1 MSEKMGLVV
10 ELVRCL
16 PLPLRYFLSLVVFIP
31 SILITRIKCWLCPLR
46 WRPWDRVSPSGVWLG
61 SAPVLASDVRRLQ
74 DAGITHI
81 VNACWEW
88 GGNPALYDKLGLRFL
103 HVPTLDFEAPSWK
116 DTLRA
121 AEFTR
126 DAIKSGG
133 KVLIHCKAG
142 RGRSVCLALAYF
154 VLYEGQK
161 PRLADAM
168 MRSARPHISRKWSI
182 PLLQAVESLSLAN
195 GPPPAAGGR
204 GGAEGEAFL
213 VPQEG
218 ERERLAL
225 RSVGEGG
232 VDAV

>member
-1 MSEKMGLVV
+1 MLVV
-10 ELVRCL
+10 PPAVATVGPRL
-16 PLPLRYFLSLVVFIP
+16 PFR
-31 SILITRIKCWLCPLR
+31 
-46 WRPWDRVSPSGVWLG
+46 VWLG

-88 GGNPALYDKLGLRFL
+88 GGHPALYDKLGLRFL

-195 GPPPAAGGR
+195 SPRPRRGARWRGRRGVFGAAGGR
-204 GGAEGEAFL
+204 KGAPRA
-213 VPQEG
+213 
-218 ERERLAL
+218 AL
-225 RSVGEGG
+225 RGGGRRRRGVGYLHK
-232 VDAV
+232 